1 MFGPDPNWFM
11 SLVMP
16 YIPMV
21 VVAFATRERLDTPAQ
36 TDGAGTHRTT
46 EETVDF
52 LTGLT
57 NFTNWSGNVIMPTLA
72 GIFFVI
78 AILRAARSAPFQYAM
93 YAGLMSL
100 MVSGILRG
108 IETFSRVRAWNDPDQ
123 VWVTL
128 LGLVNWSANVFLA
141 CLWGRSR
148 SSWPFFTMVALDLG
162 SIPALRGRGTS

>member
-1 MFGPDPNWFM
+1 M
-11 SLVMP
+11 
-16 YIPMV
+16 
-21 VVAFATRERLDTPAQ
+21 
-36 TDGAGTHRTT
+36 
-46 EETVDF
+46 DF

-78 AILRAARSAPFQYAM
+78 AILRAARSVPFQYAM

-128 LGLVNWSANVFLA
+128 LGLVNWSANVFLPVYGV
-141 CLWGRSR
+141 LQVEHVVYGL
-148 SSWPFFTMVALDLG
+148 FLALAIVCAMRGVGLYAWAGWKSLG
-162 SIPALRGRGTS
+162 ANQRGPLILQPGMAGTAKGMSAG

>member
-1 MFGPDPNWFM
+1 
-11 SLVMP
+11 
-16 YIPMV
+16 
-21 VVAFATRERLDTPAQ
+21 
-36 TDGAGTHRTT
+36 
-46 EETVDF
+46 VDF

-57 NFTNWSGNVIMPTLA
+57 NVTNWCGNVIMPTLA

-128 LGLVNWSANVFLA
+128 LGLVNWSANVFLPVYGVLQVVMA
-141 CLWGRSR
+141 LLHYGGAGFRIYPGAPWARHVMIAMASFSVSGLLRMAE
-148 SSWPFFTMVALDLG
+148 FFVQQ
-162 SIPALRGRGTS
+162 GTGGIS